1 MNKITNAGCL
11 FTNYNHV
18 LSGYQPKK
26 KIPFISGFGGKKL
39 SYETIIETAIRET
52 IEELFDINYVPFE
65 LIYRIKKINPT
76 KVIMQ
81 DNYLLFVYSF
91 EQLLDILHI
100 SKEIIST
107 YIYLSF
113 PTTIPDLIFNRIT
126 NNKSEVSQL
135 CLLPYTKNIKIDPIF
150 ILDINLI

>member
-18 LSGYQPKK
+18 LAGYQPKK

-39 SYETIIETAIRET
+39 SNENIIETAIRET
-52 IEELFDINYVPFE
+52 IEELFDIDYVPFE

-76 KVIMQ
+76 KVVTQ
-81 DNYLLFVYSF
+81 DNYLMLVYSF

-107 YIYLSF
+107 NLYLSF
-113 PTTIPDLIFNRIT
+113 PTTIPDLIINRII
-126 NNKSEVSQL
+126 NNKAEISQL
-135 CLLPYTKNIKIDPIF
+135 CLLPYTKNLKIDPIF

>member
-18 LSGYQPKK
+18 LAGYQPKK

-113 PTTIPDLIFNRIT
+113 PTTVHDLIFNRII

>member
-1 MNKITNAGCL
+1 
-11 FTNYNHV
+11 
-18 LSGYQPKK
+18 
-26 KIPFISGFGGKKL
+26 
-39 SYETIIETAIRET
+39 
-52 IEELFDINYVPFE
+52 
-65 LIYRIKKINPT
+65 
-76 KVIMQ
+76 MQ
-81 DNYLLFVYSF
+81 DNYLMLIYSF
-91 EQLLDILHI
+91 EQLLNILYI

-107 YIYLSF
+107 NLYLYF

>member
-18 LSGYQPKK
+18 LAGYQPKK
-26 KIPFISGFGGKKL
+26 KTPFISGFGGKKL
-39 SYETIIETAIRET
+39 NYETITETAIRET

-76 KVIMQ
+76 KVVMQ

-91 EQLLDILHI
+91 EQLLDILYI

-107 YIYLSF
+107 NLYLSF
-113 PTTIPDLIFNRIT
+113 PLTIPDLIFNRII

-150 ILDINLI
+150 ILDINLV

>member
-18 LSGYQPKK
+18 LAGYQPNK
-26 KIPFISGFGGKKL
+26 KIPIISGFGGKKL
-39 SYETIIETAIRET
+39 SYEIIIETAIRET
-52 IEELFDINYVPFE
+52 IEELFDINYIPFE

-76 KVIMQ
+76 KIVTQ

-91 EQLLDILHI
+91 EQLLDILYI

-107 YIYLSF
+107 NLYLSF
-113 PTTIPDLIFNRIT
+113 PTTIPDLIFNRII

-135 CLLPYTKNIKIDPIF
+135 CLLPYTKNIKIDPLF

>member
-18 LSGYQPKK
+18 LAGYQPKK
-26 KIPFISGFGGKKL
+26 KIPFISGFGGKKIN
-39 SYETIIETAIRET
+39 YETITETAIRET

-76 KVIMQ
+76 KVVMQ

-91 EQLLDILHI
+91 EQLLDILYI

-107 YIYLSF
+107 NIYLSF
-113 PTTIPDLIFNRIT
+113 PLTIPDLIFNRII
-126 NNKSEVSQL
+126 NNKSEISQL

-150 ILDINLI
+150 ILDINLV